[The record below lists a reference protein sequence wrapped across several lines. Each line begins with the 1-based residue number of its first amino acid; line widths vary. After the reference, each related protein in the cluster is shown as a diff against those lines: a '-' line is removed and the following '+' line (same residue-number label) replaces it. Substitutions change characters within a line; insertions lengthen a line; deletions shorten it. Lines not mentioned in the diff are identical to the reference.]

1 MDVNV
6 DHYSVLGL
14 PSGEEGAKLSEKDIT
29 KAYRSKARELHPDK
43 RPDDP
48 NAASNFQS
56 LSASYDILK
65 DDKARKLFDDL
76 LRVKRDHQRRQ
87 SQRELHRDGK
97 RRKMVSDLERRERD
111 AFSVDPAAKEREEEE
126 RIARRLKEEIARIRA
141 MHARKEGPVVAPK
154 AEAKKESGVELDQEK
169 VLKVSWEKVGDDYS
183 ADRLKEL
190 FSEFGEVEDVVIKGN
205 KKKGSALVVMATKQG
220 AVATTGSVIGHL
232 TNPLLVLPLKPVM
245 PADSSS
251 APKSAEPVRMNNL
264 VGAGYQAFEDS
275 VLEKLQ
281 KMLFFYQLRRHGF
294 MITKHDSGCTKA
306 KIMIPDVE
314 HKGEVLTALDFG
326 YVGGEKASLLVPNL
340 YSLVVLHGWKLLS
353 VY

>member
-14 PSGEEGAKLSEKDIT
+14 PSGEEGAKLTEKDIT

-48 NAASNFQS
+48 NAASNFQA

-141 MHARKEGPVVAPK
+141 MHARKEGPVVVPK

-183 ADRLKEL
+183 ADRLREL

-232 TNPLLVLPLKPVM
+232 TNPLLVLPLKPAM
-245 PADSSS
+245 PADFSS
-251 APKSAEPVRMNNL
+251 APKSAEPDRINNL

-281 KMLFFYQLRRHGF
+281 KAAQ
-294 MITKHDSGCTKA
+294 KQKS
-306 KIMIPDVE
+306 
-314 HKGEVLTALDFG
+314 
-326 YVGGEKASLLVPNL
+326 
-340 YSLVVLHGWKLLS
+340 
-353 VY
+353 